1 MRRLCTAFSHK
12 NSMNESMADDG
23 ETDHDDGGA
32 DHDLLTALA
41 PDVRARTIVIDTV
54 SCTHCLPPRLST
66 IASSLNV
73 LGTGKLLAILHPTL
87 DATTLAR
94 VLPPS
99 HALEMTSF
107 RRDASLSILLAIQ
120 RGHRTKGGGPLAV
133 SRASVD
139 DPQDVA
145 RAAKCILGLA
155 AAADGLA
162 DDNGSE
168 QADRPPWALSDASG
182 QRLLDVSVRCADGT
196 ALVVVPRGSSLPAYG
211 EVLLTSSSH
220 GADMLILEL
229 LLGVRVTASGCRT
242 LNSAL
247 RLSLEDLRPRG
258 LAQVRLEVG
267 LSTERLVARA
277 CDMHTGVVC
286 HVVLETAGLD
296 ADAQD
301 GARPSALPLPW
312 RYENPYADEPHPG
325 FCCAGGR
332 FIRVLREPTQST
344 DSSQARRLDAAGE
357 VAPET
362 TAARVWPG
370 AHLLATYLHEP
381 TVTEHVLNGASRV
394 IELGA
399 GSGVP
404 GLALW
409 TLGAREVIL
418 TDLEENLHRLHAT
431 IQLNGAARAVQAV
444 ALDWMQP
451 LPPDIRGGAPFDVIL
466 AADCVFWR
474 GLFEPLCATLCALAA
489 VGRTDELAD
498 APPPLVLL
506 TVTARLDRA
515 EAFVAIARQHGWVV
529 EEVAVQGAAAMMA
542 STHTR
547 LLRLTLVA

>member
-1 MRRLCTAFSHK
+1 
-12 NSMNESMADDG
+12 MNENHGIDPEPDSGGTDDG
-23 ETDHDDGGA
+23 ETDHD
-32 DHDLLTALA
+32 LLTALT

-99 HALEMTSF
+99 HALEMTTC

-120 RGHRTKGGGPLAV
+120 RGHRTKGGGPLAT
-133 SRASVD
+133 SRASVG

-145 RAAKCILGLA
+145 RAAECILGLA
-155 AAADGLA
+155 AAADGLPH
-162 DDNGSE
+162 DNGSE
-168 QADRPPWALSDASG
+168 QADQPPWALSDASG
-182 QRLLDVSVRCADGT
+182 RRLLDVSVRCADGT

-220 GADMLILEL
+220 GADLLILEL
-229 LLGVRVTASGCRT
+229 LLGVRVAASACRT

-247 RLSLEDLRPRG
+247 RLSLEDLKPRG

-267 LSTERLVARA
+267 VSTERLVARA
-277 CDMHTGVVC
+277 CDVHTGVAC
-286 HVVLETAGLD
+286 HVVLEAAEVAQTAGLN
-296 ADAQD
+296 ADTQG

-312 RYENPYADEPHPG
+312 RYETPYADEPHPG

-370 AHLLATYLHEP
+370 SHLLATYLHEP
-381 TVTEHVLNGASRV
+381 NVTKHVLNGASRV

-404 GLALW
+404 GLASW

-418 TDLEENLHRLHAT
+418 TDLMENLPRLHAT

-515 EAFVAIARQHGWVV
+515 QAFVAIARQHGWVV

-547 LLRLTLVA
+547 LLRLTM

>member
-1 MRRLCTAFSHK
+1 
-12 NSMNESMADDG
+12 MNENHGIDPEPDSGGTDDG
-23 ETDHDDGGA
+23 ETDHD
-32 DHDLLTALA
+32 LLTALT

-66 IASSLNV
+66 IASRLNV

-99 HALEMTSF
+99 HALEMTTC

-120 RGHRTKGGGPLAV
+120 RGHRTKGGGPLAT
-133 SRASVD
+133 SRASVG

-145 RAAKCILGLA
+145 RAAECILGLA
-155 AAADGLA
+155 AAADGLPH
-162 DDNGSE
+162 DNGSE
-168 QADRPPWALSDASG
+168 QADQPPWALSDASG
-182 QRLLDVSVRCADGT
+182 RRLLDVSVRCADGT

-220 GADMLILEL
+220 GADLLILEL
-229 LLGVRVTASGCRT
+229 LLGVRVAASACRT

-247 RLSLEDLRPRG
+247 RLSLEDLKP
-258 LAQVRLEVG
+258 
-267 LSTERLVARA
+267 
-277 CDMHTGVVC
+277 
-286 HVVLETAGLD
+286 AGLD
-296 ADAQD
+296 ADTQG

-312 RYENPYADEPHPG
+312 RYETPYADEPHPG

-370 AHLLATYLHEP
+370 SHLLATYLHEP
-381 TVTEHVLNGASRV
+381 NVTKHVLNGASRV

-404 GLALW
+404 GLASW

-418 TDLEENLHRLHAT
+418 TDLMENLPRLHAT

-451 LPPDIRGGAPFDVIL
+451 LPPDIGGGAPFDVIL

-489 VGRTDELAD
+489 VGRDELAD

-547 LLRLTLVA
+547 LLRLTM